1 MTGPGPVDAYLHAL
15 RDDDPELLYD
25 TAPCGYLSTTPDGKI
40 LKANQTL
47 LDLLGY
53 QRDELVGRLKFTDL
67 LSAGGRIYHET
78 HYAPMLRMQGTAR
91 EIALD
96 LVHHDGSRIPVLVNA
111 VVDSAADG
119 SVRMVR
125 AAVFDA
131 THRRA
136 YEIEL
141 RAAKERAE
149 AAEREAVLLAQILR
163 QSLVPPSAPVV
174 PKLDVAAVFHAADPG
189 TQIGGDFFDVFQLG
203 TDEWAAVLGDVCGK
217 GTEAAVVATLTRY
230 TIHALCVEN
239 DDPADTLR
247 MTNRVLRHN
256 ANDRFCSAVCLRFRL
271 VGDTWHG
278 MLSAAG
284 HPLPLVRRTDGTVA
298 TIGQT
303 GTLLNIVDEPPQHAT
318 AFELHPG
325 DLMLLCTDGVFE
337 ARRGDE
343 FYGEARVEELLRHHE
358 GTADEFTQALLSEV
372 LAFHS
377 RPTADDIAI
386 LVLRVPPA

>member
-1 MTGPGPVDAYLHAL
+1 MTGPGPVDAYLDAL

-53 QRDELVGRLKFTDL
+53 QRDELVDRLKFTDL

-78 HYAPMLRMQGTAR
+78 HYAPMLRMQGAAR

-96 LVHHDGSRIPVLVNA
+96 LVHRDGTRIPVLVNA

-119 SVRMVR
+119 RVRMVR

-149 AAEREAVLLAQILR
+149 AAEHEAVLLAQTLR

-189 TQIGGDFFDVFQLG
+189 TQIGGDFFDVFQIG
-203 TDEWAAVLGDVCGK
+203 TDEWGAVLGDACGK

-247 MTNRVLRHN
+247 MTNRVLRQN

-271 VGDTWHG
+271 VGDTWRG
-278 MLSAAG
+278 TLSAAG
-284 HPLPLVRRTDGTVA
+284 HPLPLVRRADGSVA
-298 TIGQT
+298 TVGRT

-358 GTADEFTQALLSEV
+358 GTADEVTQALLAEV